1 LAKAPRHARVSAS
14 DISRFTR
21 VTQTPGLIS
30 IILPVHNQADH
41 IEPLI
46 REFVS
51 ELGKV
56 PAPYELTLVENA
68 SRDSSLEV
76 CRRLAAELPRVKVI
90 TSERGGW
97 GHAVRLGLQA
107 AEGDVIC
114 YTNSARTTAQDLVSC
129 LLYALANG
137 GVVVKANRKIRENW
151 RRRLGSLLFNIE
163 CRALFDL
170 SNWDVNGTP
179 KVFPRSFGQLLHLQ
193 LESDLIDTEFCIRCR
208 QNGYPMIEVPVFSTR
223 RHGGKSTSRYAS
235 AARLYWGAIA
245 LWGKREWLSRP
256 AS

>member
-1 LAKAPRHARVSAS
+1 M
-14 DISRFTR
+14 
-21 VTQTPGLIS
+21 TPTPPLIS

-46 REFVS
+46 REFVT

-56 PAPYELTLVENA
+56 PAPYELMLVENA
-68 SRDSSLEV
+68 SRDNSLNV
-76 CRRLAAELPRVKVI
+76 CRRLAAELPCVKVI
-90 TSERGGW
+90 TSEKGGW
-97 GHAVRLGLQA
+97 GHAVRLGLQT

-114 YTNSARTTAQDLVSC
+114 YTNSARTTAQDLVFC
-129 LLYALANG
+129 LLYAVAYG

-163 CRALFDL
+163 CRTLFDL

-179 KVFPRSFGQLLHLQ
+179 KVFPRNFGDLLHLQ

-208 QNGYPMIEVPVFSTR
+208 QSDYPMIEVPVFSTR
-223 RHGGKSTSRYAS
+223 RHGGKSTTGYGS
-235 AARLYWGAIA
+235 AVRLYWGALA
-245 LWGKREWLSRP
+245 LWRKRSWLSP
-256 AS
+256 PTS